1 MITRSNLEVKQKNQ
15 VQNVS
20 QTKGAFEKLEQSSW
34 VLGQEQLLPYDSL
47 GCRIS
52 TSFLLYSQNLRG
64 NRVIQ
69 GAPKFHCFQ
78 VLVSQ
83 EETYA

>member
-1 MITRSNLEVKQKNQ
+1 MSVKQKEPLR
-15 VQNVS
+15 S
-20 QTKGAFEKLEQSSW
+20 WSSAAES
-34 VLGQEQLLPYDSL
+34 VGQEQLLRYDSL
-47 GCRIS
+47 GYRIR
-52 TSFLLYSQNLRG
+52 TSFLLYSPNLRG
-64 NRVIQ
+64 NCVIQ